1 MPFFRKKKKEAVRM
15 IMRGFPGDINTSKCL
30 LMAAEKKVKLDV
42 EVLDVLNGACD
53 QEAYRAISPFGKYP
67 YLEEGDFSTTSV
79 NAVLAFL
86 DVRGEGS
93 NSLLNPKKAQLFG
106 QQNYWGQV
114 SRKLCE
120 PAVETLVNASIYGI
134 EGGDL
139 EAARIQIATVL
150 DELDQFIDNKE
161 YLVGD
166 YSFADVHWTAVMHM
180 LTLAGEQEVI
190 TSRSNLNAWF
200 DRVRVRNSYAGLPS
214 LDDAK
219 NKQLRSV
226 A

>member
-15 IMRGFPGDINTSKCL
+15 TMRGFPGDANTCKCL

-42 EVLDVLNGACD
+42 EVLDVLGGACD

-79 NAVLAFL
+79 NAVLSFL
-86 DVRGEGS
+86 DVRGEG

-120 PAVETLVNASIYGI
+120 PAVDALVKASIYGI

-139 EAARIQIATVL
+139 DAARTQIATVL
-150 DELDQFIDNKE
+150 DELNNFIDNKE

-166 YSFADVHWTAVMHM
+166 YSFADVHWTAVLHM
-180 LTLAGEQEVI
+180 LMLVGEQDMI

-200 DRVRVRNSYAGLPS
+200 GRVKARSSYAGLPS
-214 LDDAK
+214 LDDVK

>member
-15 IMRGFPGDINTSKCL
+15 TMRGFPGDANTCKCL

-42 EVLDVLNGACD
+42 EVLDVLGGACD
-53 QEAYRAISPFGKYP
+53 QEAYRAVSPFGKYP

-79 NAVLAFL
+79 NAILSFL
-86 DVRGEGS
+86 DVRGEG

-120 PAVETLVNASIYGI
+120 PAVDTLVKASIYHI
-134 EGGDL
+134 EEGDVA
-139 EAARIQIATVL
+139 AARAQIESVL
-150 DELDQFIDNKE
+150 DELNSFIDNKE

-166 YSFADVHWTAVMHM
+166 YSFADVHWTAVIHM
-180 LTLAGEQEVI
+180 LVLVGEQEMI
-190 TSRSNLNAWF
+190 SSRSNLNAWF
-200 DRVRVRNSYAGLPS
+200 GRVKARSSYAGLPS
-214 LDDAK
+214 LDDVK

>member
-1 MPFFRKKKKEAVRM
+1 MPFFRKKKKELRM
-15 IMRGFPGDINTSKCL
+15 TMRGFPGDANTCKCL

-42 EVLDVLNGACD
+42 EVLDVLGGACD

-79 NAVLAFL
+79 NAVLSFL
-86 DVRGEGS
+86 DVRGQGG
-93 NSLLNPKKAQLFG
+93 LLNPPKAQLFG

-120 PAVETLVNASIYGI
+120 PAVDTLVKASIYNV
-134 EGGDL
+134 EGGDID
-139 EAARIQIATVL
+139 AAKAQVASVL
-150 DELDQFIDNKE
+150 DELDKFIDNKE
-161 YLVGD
+161 YIVGE
-166 YSFADVHWTAVMHM
+166 YSFADIHWTAVAHM
-180 LTLAGEQEVI
+180 LTLVGEQDMI
-190 TSRSNLNAWF
+190 ASRSNLNAWF
-200 DRVRVRNSYAGLPS
+200 GRVKARSSYAGLPS
-214 LDDAK
+214 LDDVK

>member
-1 MPFFRKKKKEAVRM
+1 MPFFRKKKKELRM
-15 IMRGFPGDINTSKCL
+15 TMRGFPGDANTCKCL

-42 EVLDVLNGACD
+42 GVLDVLGGACD

-67 YLEEGDFSTTSV
+67 YLEEGDYSTTSI
-79 NAVLAFL
+79 NAVLSFL
-86 DVRGEGS
+86 DVRGQGG
-93 NSLLNPKKAQLFG
+93 LMNPPKAQLFG

-120 PAVETLVNASIYGI
+120 PAVETLVKASIYGI

-139 EAARIQIATVL
+139 EAAKAQIANVL
-150 DELDQFIDNKE
+150 DELNAFIDNKE
-161 YLVGD
+161 YIVGE
-166 YSFADVHWTAVMHM
+166 YSFADVHWTAVAHM
-180 LTLAGEQEVI
+180 LTLVGEQDMI
-190 TSRSNLNAWF
+190 SSRSNLNAWF
-200 DRVRVRNSYAGLPS
+200 DRVKARSSYAGLPS
-214 LDDAK
+214 LDDVK

>member
-15 IMRGFPGDINTSKCL
+15 TMRGFPGDANTCKCL

-42 EVLDVLNGACD
+42 EVLDVLGGACD

-79 NAVLAFL
+79 NAVLSFL

-93 NSLLNPKKAQLFG
+93 SLLNPKKAQLFG
-106 QQNYWGQV
+106 LQNYWGQV

-120 PAVETLVNASIYGI
+120 PAVDTLVKASIYGI

-139 EAARIQIATVL
+139 DAARAQVATVL
-150 DELDQFIDNKE
+150 DELNSFIDNKE
-161 YLVGD
+161 YLVGE
-166 YSFADVHWTAVMHM
+166 YSFADVHWTAVVHM
-180 LTLAGEQEVI
+180 LTLAGDQDMI

-200 DRVRVRNSYAGLPS
+200 GRVKARSSYAGLPS
-214 LDDAK
+214 LDDVK